1 MSLDLVNP
9 VIGPAVDVINSV
21 LICHF
26 LSAAVF
32 RDVFWDCS
40 FDFLKEIYIK
50 KRGKFIS
57 FCYILT
63 MNCLPT
69 FTCVFFN

>member
-50 KRGKFIS
+50 KEEN
-57 FCYILT
+57 L
-63 MNCLPT
+63 
-69 FTCVFFN
+69 